1 MSYVKADY
9 DDDDDDNYNDSL
21 MKLHRDC
28 EYYFIDDM
36 ARFVVSRRC
45 YQYIAIHV
53 NIRSMPSKYDQLRSL
68 TSNLRDI
75 GMPIH
80 HVVRNL
86 FDRIELSYVPTSR
99 MSIYL

>member
-1 MSYVKADY
+1 MSYVKD
-9 DDDDDDNYNDSL
+9 DDGDDDDDNYNDSL

-28 EYYFIDDM
+28 EYYYIDDM

-75 GMPIH
+75 
-80 HVVRNL
+80 VRNL
-86 FDRIELSYVPTSR
+86 FDRIELSHVPTSR
-99 MSIYL
+99 ISIYL

>member
-1 MSYVKADY
+1 MSYVKD
-9 DDDDDDNYNDSL
+9 DDGDDDDDNYNDSL

-28 EYYFIDDM
+28 EYYYIDDM

-68 TSNLRDI
+68 VSNFQD
-75 GMPIH
+75 
-80 HVVRNL
+80 
-86 FDRIELSYVPTSR
+86 
-99 MSIYL
+99 IYLSVTTGIVAEGGGGCCYVQMW

>member
-1 MSYVKADY
+1 MSYVK
-9 DDDDDDNYNDSL
+9 DDDEDDDNNYNDYL
-21 MKLHRDC
+21 MKLHRNC
-28 EYYFIDDM
+28 EYHDIDEM
-36 ARFVVSRRC
+36 ARFVVSRRG
-45 YQYIAIHV
+45 YQYRAIHV
-53 NIRSMPSKYDQLRSL
+53 NIRCMPSKYDQLRSL

-99 MSIYL
+99 I